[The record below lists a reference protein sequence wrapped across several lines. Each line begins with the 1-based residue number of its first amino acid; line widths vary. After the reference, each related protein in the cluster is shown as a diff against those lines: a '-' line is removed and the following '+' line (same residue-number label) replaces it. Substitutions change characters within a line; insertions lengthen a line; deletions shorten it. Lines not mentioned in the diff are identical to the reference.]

1 MDLASLRQE
10 YTRESLAE
18 DDVDR
23 DPFGQFDKWFGQA
36 KKAGLV
42 EPNAMALATATP
54 AGAPSVRMVL
64 LKGVDARGFVFF
76 TDYRSR
82 KGEELEAN
90 PRAALCMWWDVLQR
104 QVRVEGTVSRI
115 PTAESLK
122 YFSTRPY
129 GSQVGAWAS
138 LQSSVIVA
146 RDMLERE
153 VARLLER
160 YPEGS
165 DVPLPHHWGGYRI
178 DPERIEFWQGRPSR
192 LHDRI
197 LYARSDAG
205 WTTSRLSP

>member
-1 MDLASLRQE
+1 MDFASLRQE
-10 YTRESLAE
+10 YARESLSE
-18 DDVDR
+18 GDVDR

-36 KKAGLV
+36 KKAGLM

-54 AGAPSVRMVL
+54 DGAPSVRMVL
-64 LKGVDARGFVFF
+64 LKGVDVRGFVLF

-115 PTAESLK
+115 PTAESLR

-129 GSQVGAWAS
+129 GSQLGAWAS
-138 LQSSVIVA
+138 FQSSVIVA
-146 RDMLERE
+146 RDVLERE
-153 VARLLER
+153 VSKLLKR
-160 YPEGS
+160 YPEGTE
-165 DVPLPHHWGGYRI
+165 VPLPHQWGGYRI
-178 DPERIEFWQGRPSR
+178 APARIEFWQGRPSR

-197 LYARSDAG
+197 LYERADAG
-205 WTTSRLSP
+205 WTISRLSP